1 MKLKKWTALLIAGM
15 MTVSA
20 LAACAAAGTAAPA
33 PAPTAETAEET
44 APAEEEAAPAE
55 EAAAPAEE
63 AASAEKGDVETIKVL
78 AISMGWGERGKH
90 VIDALNA
97 ITGEAIGVDVDWEWA
112 EWGDY
117 GQRVSLA
124 MASNEHFDLINVL
137 LSPATFAYMYSQ
149 NQLMDATEYLEEYA
163 PDLWPLL
170 GEYMVTMSTDGKY
183 YGVPTFYN
191 YASHGYIL
199 MRKDILDELG
209 LVERFDAIDT
219 WTEMTELFAD
229 IHEATGLTLG
239 DTVSYNTIY
248 GSEKISEAEG
258 YDPLKD
264 SYNLIYTDTEGHV
277 SCKLDNPDYRTQ
289 QERVRDWYNN
299 GLVYH
304 DLILETTQAADTLV
318 RDGVA
323 FGFIHHSEI
332 GVEVAKE
339 QSTGYPIYAKT
350 TSDIPIYARDGGW
363 VFPITCAEPEAAAK
377 WLNYVYTD
385 PRCQNLLSWGV
396 QDVDYVVTEEGLA
409 KYPEGKGFS
418 DVFHSYDFMWFD
430 CFKALPWDGTSPDYR
445 DICLNQEMK
454 NHPVS
459 PYFGFNMNTSAYDN
473 IMTGIS
479 SAYNQYYRTIN
490 YGGWTDE
497 DWDNYRAKL
506 DAAGLEE
513 LIAGYQEQLDA
524 FMAGK

>member
-20 LAACAAAGTAAPA
+20 LAACAAAGTTAPA
-33 PAPTAETAEET
+33 PAPAAETAEET
-44 APAEEEAAPAE
+44 APAEEVAAPAE
-55 EAAAPAEE
+55 EAAAAAEE
-63 AASAEKGDVETIKVL
+63 TAEPGEVTTLKILAISLGWGEKGD
-78 AISMGWGERGKH
+78 H
-90 VIDALNA
+90 VIEKLNE
-97 ITGEAIGVDVDWEWA
+97 ITRNAIGVDVDWEWS
-112 EWGDY
+112 EWGEY
-117 GQRVSLA
+117 GQRVSLG

-170 GEYMVTMSTDGKY
+170 GEFMVTMSTDGKY
-183 YGVPTFYN
+183 YGVPTYYN

-199 MRKDILDELG
+199 MRKDVLEDLG
-209 LVERFDAIDT
+209 LIERFDAIDT
-219 WTEMTELFAD
+219 WTEMGELFEE
-229 IHEATGLTLG
+229 INKETGLTLA

-248 GSEKISEAEG
+248 GSEIISEAEG

-264 SYNLIYTDTEGHV
+264 SYNLIYTDTEGNV
-277 SCKLDNPDYRTQ
+277 SCKLDNPDYRVQ
-289 QERVRDWYNN
+289 QERVRGWVEK
-299 GLVYH
+299 GLVNKDLPIDAGSTPDQIVH
-304 DLILETTQAADTLV
+304 DGT
-318 RDGVA
+318 A

-363 VFPITCAEPEAAAK
+363 VFPNTCAEPEAAAK

-385 PRCQNLLSWGV
+385 PACQNLLSWGV
-396 QDVDYVVTEEGLA
+396 EGVDYEVTEEGLA
-409 KYPEGKGFS
+409 KYPDGKGIS
-418 DVFHSYDFMWFD
+418 DVFHTYDFMWLD
-430 CFKALPWDGTSPDYR
+430 CFKALPWEGTSPDYR

-459 PYFGFNMNTSAYDN
+459 PYFGFNMDTSAYDD
-473 IMTGIS
+473 ILAGIA
-479 SAYNQYYRTIN
+479 SAYNQYYRLIT
-490 YGGWTDE
+490 YGAWTDE

-506 DAAGLEE
+506 DAAGLEK